1 MLVTLPPKSSHFWC
15 WWHCHQS
22 QVTFDVGDI
31 ATKVK
36 SLLML
41 VTLPP
46 KSSHFWCW
54 WHCHQSQV
62 TFDVGD
68 IATKVKSLLML
79 VTLPPKSLFDLES
92 SALEDWI
99 LTLQNDIQIKSRST
113 SAQPG
118 EHAVLWKILLA
129 QKYHNLRR
137 CTLTL
142 DSSFWINLS
151 LFSRTWKALGP
162 STEQWLITTL

>member
-1 MLVTLPPKSSHFWC
+1 MLSWDLLERQNCRCS
-15 WWHCHQS
+15 
-22 QVTFDVGDI
+22 FDVGDI

-68 IATKVKSLLML
+68 IATKVTFRLGKL
-79 VTLPPKSLFDLES
+79 
-92 SALEDWI
+92 
-99 LTLQNDIQIKSRST
+99 RSW
-113 SAQPG
+113 G
-118 EHAVLWKILLA
+118 
-129 QKYHNLRR
+129 
-137 CTLTL
+137 L
-142 DSSFWINLS
+142 DSDIAKWHSDQI
-151 LFSRTWKALGP
+151 
-162 STEQWLITTL
+162 